1 MTVLLTPWWWEGLSG
16 NVNILY
22 EAGESRDHLWWQISQ
37 FELPES
43 TTVAG
48 TVGTVI
54 LRLCMHQVQAALLTS
69 APLQQ

>member
-1 MTVLLTPWWWEGLSG
+1 MTVLLTSWWWEGLSG
-16 NVNILY
+16 NVNIVC
-22 EAGESRDHLWWQISQ
+22 EVGESRDHLWWQISQ
-37 FELPES
+37 FKLPES

-54 LRLCMHQVQAALLTS
+54 LQLCMHHVQAALLTS

>member
-1 MTVLLTPWWWEGLSG
+1 MSTLCVKLVSQETISG
-16 NVNILY
+16 GRSL
-22 EAGESRDHLWWQISQ
+22 
-37 FELPES
+37 ELPES

-54 LRLCMHQVQAALLTS
+54 LRLCMHHVQAALLTS